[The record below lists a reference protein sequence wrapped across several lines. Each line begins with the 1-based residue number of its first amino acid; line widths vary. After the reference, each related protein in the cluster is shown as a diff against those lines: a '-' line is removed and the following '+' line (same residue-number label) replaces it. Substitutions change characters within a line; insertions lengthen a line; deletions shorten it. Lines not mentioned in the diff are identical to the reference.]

1 MNLLELFKGT
11 GSVGKVAKKMGFNVI
26 SLDFEE
32 KYKPNIITDI
42 LNWNYKKFY
51 KETNFIPNFIWAS
64 PPCNTF
70 STLSY
75 PLKERNIKT
84 AEPYSDRAKTGTK
97 ILYKTLEIINFF
109 NKLNP
114 KLCYVI
120 ENPRGMM
127 QYDKR
132 IKKLPYK
139 SLTFYYLYGDN
150 KYKPTNFFSN
160 FPLNLKEETL
170 ISMKKRKDL
179 KHTTD
184 LTLLERYKIPSLLIK
199 DIIQQYLLFS

>member
-11 GSVGKVAKKMGFNVI
+11 GSVGKVAEKMGFNVI

-32 KYKPNIITDI
+32 KYKPDIITDI

-51 KETNFIPNFIWAS
+51 KETNFIPYFIWAS

-70 STLSY
+70 SSLSY

-84 AEPYSDRAKTGTK
+84 AEPYSDRAKIGTK

-127 QYDKR
+127 QNDKR
-132 IKKLPYK
+132 IKNLPYK
-139 SLTFYYLYGDN
+139 SLTFYYLYDDN

-184 LTLLERYKIPSLLIK
+184 LSLLERYKIPSLLIK